1 MLVVEIMKRLSCWNC
16 HRKSGGQEAKEH
28 QNQIRVHLSLSALW
42 KRVTSVTG
50 DWPSELCAATAD
62 CWRQKAGG
70 DCALCH
76 ALFIDGRLHKW
87 SQSAPIKIISLI
99 IAIKIIS
106 LIIECNSKQDVLREM
121 EQ

>member
-62 CWRQKAGG
+62 CWRQEETLPCAMPYLLTG
-70 DCALCH
+70 DCINGL
-76 ALFIDGRLHKW
+76 
-87 SQSAPIKIISLI
+87 QVP
-99 IAIKIIS
+99 IKIIS